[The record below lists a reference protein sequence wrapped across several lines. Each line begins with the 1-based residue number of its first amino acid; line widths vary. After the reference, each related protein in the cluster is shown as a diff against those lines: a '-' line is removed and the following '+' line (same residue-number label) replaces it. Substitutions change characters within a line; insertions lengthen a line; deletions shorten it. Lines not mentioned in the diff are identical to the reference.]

1 MPCRGVLLWG
11 VMCDV
16 MFAAVF
22 SSTILCFAVIFC
34 DLSVIRYCVVR
45 YAVMLMSSAVLF
57 CGLFAMGGV
66 SVGLL

>member
-22 SSTILCFAVIFC
+22 SGAILCFAVIFC
-34 DLSVIRYCVVR
+34 GLSVIRYCVVR
-45 YAVMLMSSAVLF
+45 YAVMSHK
-57 CGLFAMGGV
+57 G
-66 SVGLL
+66 